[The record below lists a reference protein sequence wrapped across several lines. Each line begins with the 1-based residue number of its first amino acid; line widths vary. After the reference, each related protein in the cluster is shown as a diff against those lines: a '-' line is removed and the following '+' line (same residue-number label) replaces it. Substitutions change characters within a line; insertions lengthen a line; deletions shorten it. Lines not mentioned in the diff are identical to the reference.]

1 MRIHSLVTSRNLPDY
16 CPAIDVSQHI
26 HKNMINSFKI
36 ARSNHQPSAC
46 WRHQMETFSALLAIC
61 AGNSPA
67 PVNFPHK
74 GQWHGA
80 LMFSLICVWINDR
93 VNNREAGDLRR
104 YHSHYDVIVMYWKY
118 SRMTRSV
125 PLLHMTW
132 LLTSPVHQQSWYL
145 LTWRMTW
152 SLSSMKEDFFMMTSS
167 NGNIFRVTGHLCGE
181 FTGPRWIPHTKAS
194 DAQLWCLL
202 WSASE

>member
-1 MRIHSLVTSRNLPDY
+1 
-16 CPAIDVSQHI
+16 
-26 HKNMINSFKI
+26 
-36 ARSNHQPSAC
+36 
-46 WRHQMETFSALLAIC
+46 METFSASLAIC

-74 GQWHGA
+74 DQWHGA
-80 LMFSLICVWINDR
+80 LMFSLICVCINDR

-104 YHSHYDVIVMYWKY
+104 YHSHYDVIVMYLKY
-118 SRMTRSV
+118 FRMTRSV